1 VAPYLILALFL
12 IGIWGLVRKDNLI
25 KKVIALNI
33 VNSALIVLFVY
44 LGSLS
49 GSTAPILVERLQRG
63 ARGGEAQSLEGLRR
77 VADFVDPLPQA
88 LMLTDIVIGICLTAL
103 ALTLAARIYRCY
115 GTLDIRLL
123 EKAAAQDEGRTEG
136 DAPGGGPAGAS
147 SPPEGG
153 PEDGRAGGTRRGGSD
168 A

>member
-1 VAPYLILALFL
+1 MAPYLILALFL

-44 LGSLS
+44 MGSLS

-63 ARGGEAQSLEGLRR
+63 VRGGEAHVLEGLQR

-103 ALTLAARIYRCY
+103 ALTLAARIYRRY

-123 EKAAAQDEGRTEG
+123 EKAAAQDEGRAEG
-136 DAPGGGPAGAS
+136 DAPGGI
-147 SPPEGG
+147 PP
-153 PEDGRAGGTRRGGSD
+153 DGDAPGGGSD